1 MYLAGA
7 NAPPPQVQ
15 GQLVAPVVQAP
26 QHAHQGE
33 VKGLIME
40 FVHEV
45 VKGAGGQVGQQ
56 AMAGMMS
63 WS

>member
-7 NAPPPQVQ
+7 NAPPAQVQ

-26 QHAHQGE
+26 QHAQQGE

-40 FVHEV
+40 FVHEA
-45 VKGAGGQVGQQ
+45 VKTAGGQVGQH
-56 AMAGMMS
+56 AMSGMMG